1 MNWGHELKTA
11 ARRAVNPPKLKG
23 RLAPRSVAFQGGL
36 RRGNL
41 VGQDMFRTGI
51 SIILL
56 FCFATTPACAA
67 GVKFVEV
74 PAEAA
79 GPKLTA
85 TVWYPCAAANQESK
99 IDGGVA
105 GFGPSNL
112 GVLVGEKDCLIAGDN
127 LPLIVVSHGRTGWS
141 GGHKHTAVALVDAG
155 FVVAA
160 VNHPGDSAFDQSR
173 VDDLSVLV
181 ERPTDIKR
189 LIDFLLGAWPDAQKI
204 DHERVGLFGFSM
216 GGYTG
221 LVSIGGKPDLR
232 KGLSGCKGSSF
243 RACQQLETN
252 ELPPLPLVHDPRI
265 KAAVIVDPALGFLF
279 QLDNLKEVKVPIQLW
294 SSDPKLGADHVSG
307 CCAAGIN
314 QRLPSKPDYH
324 LVPNAGHFSFL
335 APCSSQDVQA
345 FPRICTDAAGF
356 DRAAF
361 HEDFHAEVVR
371 FFRQYLSR
379 S

>member
-1 MNWGHELKTA
+1 MATVAIHEA
-11 ARRAVNPPKLKG
+11 YVVG
-23 RLAPRSVAFQGGL
+23 F
-36 RRGNL
+36 RRG
-41 VGQDMFRTGI
+41 DAAMFRTTI
-51 SIILL
+51 AIVLL
-56 FCFATTPACAA
+56 FCIAAVPACAA
-67 GVKFVEV
+67 GVQFIEV
-74 PAEAA
+74 PAEGAVPA
-79 GPKLTA
+79 LTA
-85 TVWYPCAAANQESK
+85 TVWYPCTASNQEMN

-105 GFGPSNL
+105 GFGASNL
-112 GVLVGEKDCLIAGDN
+112 GVLTGAENCPIAGDK
-127 LPLIVVSHGRTGWS
+127 LPLIVVSHGRTGWF

-181 ERPTDIKR
+181 ERPADIKR

-204 DHERVGLFGFSM
+204 DRERVGLFGFSM

-221 LVSIGGKPDLR
+221 LVSLGGNPDLR
-232 KGLSGCKGSSF
+232 KGLAGCKGSSL
-243 RACQQLETN
+243 RACQQLEDG
-252 ELPPLPLVHDPRI
+252 ELPALPLVHDPRI
-265 KAAVIVDPALGFLF
+265 KAGVIVDPALGFLF
-279 QLDNLKEVKVPIQLW
+279 QVDNLKEVKAPIQLW

-324 LVPNAGHFSFL
+324 LVPNAVHFAFL
-335 APCSSQDVQA
+335 APCSTRDVQD

-356 DRAAF
+356 DRDAF
-361 HEDFHAEVVR
+361 HQNFHAEVVR
-371 FFRQYLSR
+371 FFRQYLSG